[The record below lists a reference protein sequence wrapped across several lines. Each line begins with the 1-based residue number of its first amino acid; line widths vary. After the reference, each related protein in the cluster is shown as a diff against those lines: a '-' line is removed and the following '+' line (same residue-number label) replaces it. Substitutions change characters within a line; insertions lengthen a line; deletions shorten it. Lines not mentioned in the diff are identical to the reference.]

1 MAVSQYHTELIQDHC
16 VSNPGS
22 HGCDSLPQPSRIIGA
37 PLLCRYHRN
46 SFVNQS
52 SIGRAMGTLER
63 QISQL
68 QNDLRIDHGD
78 HHVGTAWNLPGGA
91 AGDISQHGPRTGA
104 AKHATLIILQRMYMY
119 DNATFG
125 ELKQDFRNAMA
136 STQASSLVAAA
147 AATSAAAAAA
157 PAQIR
162 VSTLDECTLTAIL
175 RSAGVQIV
183 WFIAKDSAS
192 LIQPALAPLCLAKK
206 SAAPHLQKSDV
217 TDADARRV
225 GLVMRKEMKEYDK
238 DVVIRQTARVFDA
251 VGSNLGAE
259 ISHAEHKCPR
269 SFRVLRTVGAAL
281 QTFDRQPT
289 ALEPVVLR
297 GTASATAETAAHVS
311 RGFAHRQGRQADA
324 QIRTA
329 PTSTG
334 SCPKYQSGCFARTQ
348 RLVSSRTQ

>member
-1 MAVSQYHTELIQDHC
+1 
-16 VSNPGS
+16 
-22 HGCDSLPQPSRIIGA
+22 
-37 PLLCRYHRN
+37 
-46 SFVNQS
+46 
-52 SIGRAMGTLER
+52 
-63 QISQL
+63 
-68 QNDLRIDHGD
+68 
-78 HHVGTAWNLPGGA
+78 
-91 AGDISQHGPRTGA
+91 
-104 AKHATLIILQRMYMY
+104 
-119 DNATFG
+119 
-125 ELKQDFRNAMA
+125 MA
-136 STQASSLVAAA
+136 STPVPAAATAAA
-147 AATSAAAAAA
+147 AAPVA

-162 VSTLDECTLTAIL
+162 VSASDECTLTAIL

-183 WFIAKDSAS
+183 GFIAKDSAS

-259 ISHAEHKCPR
+259 ISYAEQKCPR

-281 QTFDRQPT
+281 QTFDRQST
-289 ALEPVVLR
+289 APEPIVLR
-297 GTASATAETAAHVS
+297 GTASATSETAAHDS
-311 RGFAHRQGRQADA
+311 RAFAHRQGRQADA

-334 SCPKYQSGCFARTQ
+334 SLPKISKRMLRAYTAFGVLANTVNHQAYNPFQMENANALFKDLTRESWRFLNTIGIVPSEGVQQVCAPGRVPLCRQHCVGARGDRNNRDRRQ
-348 RLVSSRTQ
+348 RVWLQDRVPDEKVWVCQGRADVRRVLFLSRSRRKPVLQRPRLFH